1 MKIYF
6 KEAIWEFDF
15 DYIIN
20 NFDWVEYIEEEETE
34 MWKIY
39 KEVMFETEWKY
50 IDNEEWEVI
59 DWFLKDWYTLS
70 WSSLDMKYYL
80 T

>member
-1 MKIYF
+1 
-6 KEAIWEFDF
+6 
-15 DYIIN
+15 
-20 NFDWVEYIEEEETE
+20 
-34 MWKIY
+34 
-39 KEVMFETEWKY
+39 MFETEWKY